1 MRRSIYGVICILLVG
16 IFMGAPDTSSGASG
30 QPIAAP
36 PAQTT
41 AETIAKLLND
51 LGSKIGQAQA
61 QQVNLLSPNEFNI
74 AVENY
79 ELAKADDARGKDQK
93 SILKKL
99 TMAQERLELA
109 FKNANNSRA
118 MFTPV
123 LKARESALE
132 AEAPQYAASQ
142 FDAAEKLFQN
152 AAMTFEKGD
161 NKEALKKGDKAI
173 ELFTE
178 AELFAIKENIIGKVH
193 LALKKAKDEK
203 VEKYAPSSFLKAQ
216 SLLQEAENII
226 NSDRK
231 KQSSAR
237 QKAEAAEYEANHAS
251 YLAKLIQGYRDDL
264 TKWEDFIL
272 EHEALIQKIA
282 KELKIEATQFDNGMT
297 LPLNQIFQAV
307 QSLNSNIKN
316 LREELQTKNAALA
329 EQNNEIKDLKIKLN
343 QSKEVEIGLK
353 DKLDVQKRRAEKI
366 KRVENL
372 FTPIEAR
379 VIREGD
385 LLKIRLLGLTFDP
398 GKATINAEFFGLLTK
413 VQQVIREFPG
423 APIVIEGHTDS
434 KGNPAKNV
442 QISTARAEAVK
453 AYLQANMG
461 LAEEQIQAVGYG
473 NSHPIASEL
482 TEDDRRQN
490 RRTEVVID
498 INKSTEY

>member
-1 MRRSIYGVICILLVG
+1 VASSSI
-16 IFMGAPDTSSGASG
+16 SSGFDS
-30 QPIAAP
+30 
-36 PAQTT
+36 AQ
-41 AETIAKLLND
+41 N
-51 LGSKIGQAQA
+51 G
-61 QQVNLLSPNEFNI
+61 F
-74 AVENY
+74 
-79 ELAKADDARGKDQK
+79 
-93 SILKKL
+93 
-99 TMAQERLELA
+99 ERLPRGE
-109 FKNANNSRA
+109 
-118 MFTPV
+118 P
-123 LKARESALE
+123 ALLQRQQ
-132 AEAPQYAASQ
+132 APQYAAPQ
-142 FDAAEKLFQN
+142 FDEAEKLFQN
-152 AAMTFEKGD
+152 AAMTYEKGD
-161 NKEALKKGDKAI
+161 NKEAAKKNDKAI
-173 ELFTE
+173 ELFNE
-178 AELFAIKENIIGKVH
+178 AELYAIKENIIGKVH

-237 QKAEAAEYEANHAS
+237 QKAEAAEYEASHAS

-272 EHEALIQKIA
+272 EHETLTQKIA
-282 KELKIEATQFDNGMT
+282 KELKIEETQFDNGMT
-297 LPLNQIFQAV
+297 QPLNQIFQAV

-316 LREELQTKNAALA
+316 LREELQTKNTELA
-329 EQNNEIKDLKIKLN
+329 ETNNEIKELKVKLN

-353 DKLDVQKRRAEKI
+353 DKIEVQKLREEKI

-372 FTPIEAR
+372 FTPVEAR
-379 VIREGD
+379 VIREGE
-385 LLKIRLLGLTFDP
+385 LLKIRLIALTFDP

-461 LAEEQIQAVGYG
+461 LSEDQVQAVGFG
-473 NSHPIASEL
+473 HSRPIASEL
-482 TEDDRRQN
+482 NDEDRRQN
-490 RRTEVVID
+490 RRIEVVID
-498 INKSTEY
+498 ISKSTEY